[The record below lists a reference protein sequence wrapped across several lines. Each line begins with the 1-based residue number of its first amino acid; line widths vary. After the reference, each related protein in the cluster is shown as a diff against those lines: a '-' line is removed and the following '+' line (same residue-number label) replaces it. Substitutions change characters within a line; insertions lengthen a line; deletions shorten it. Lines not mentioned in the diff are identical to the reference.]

1 MSDMFLTKE
10 EVVELTGWKN
20 KKKQV
25 EQLRKM
31 GLPFW
36 VNARDAPI
44 IPRSAIEGRREA
56 PQPAKRVKV
65 VPLLF
70 RADLQPADRVEQ
82 RIQPAIR
89 KK

>member
-36 VNARDAPI
+36 VNARRCCETCI
-44 IPRSAIEGRREA
+44 MHAITIA
-56 PQPAKRVKV
+56 SKQITC
-65 VPLLF
+65 LS
-70 RADLQPADRVEQ
+70 RATPCPMQNGP
-82 RIQPAIR
+82 
-89 KK
+89 